1 MKELVGHP
9 PELVWVGVKAV
20 LLYVT
25 AVVGFRIS
33 GRRTVG
39 EVSPYDFVAA
49 VAVGAIVGRLP
60 SASDASYLA
69 GLVTLL
75 AVLLVHA
82 LVTRV
87 RFTRVGRRLV
97 DHPPRLLVARGQVL
111 DDELRGAGL
120 TRADLDALLRGHG
133 VTDPGGIDFA
143 VLEQQGRL
151 SIVARAPAG

>member
-1 MKELVGHP
+1 MRALIGHP
-9 PELVWVGVKAV
+9 PELVWVGLKAV

-25 AVVGFRIS
+25 AVAGFRIS
-33 GRRTVG
+33 RRRTVG
-39 EVSPYDFVAA
+39 DVSPYDFVAA

-60 SASDASYLA
+60 SAPDASYLA
-69 GLVTLL
+69 GMVTLL
-75 AVLLVHA
+75 AILLAHAVL
-82 LVTRV
+82 TRV
-87 RFTRVGRRLV
+87 RFTRLGRRLV
-97 DHPPRLLVARGQVL
+97 DHAPLLLVAHGQVL
-111 DDELRGAGL
+111 EDQLRVAGL